1 MNQWIFVN
9 FQGAWKANRFPGWS
23 FDVSTKCQ
31 IVALNAPGKYLADKM
46 LILWHFSGITAPV
59 VSGYHACGEWLQ
71 EFRQLTTCFISA
83 RTKSVSQHT
92 SRFGGIRIPVPLLTS
107 FVFDKTPLFIKL
119 ADKRHIGTGDWRCGY
134 FACWAFYKVRMTV
147 LISTFSVLELSRT
160 PAPLWTISTICSLM
174 PGFRV
179 S

>member
-1 MNQWIFVN
+1 MNQWLFVN

-71 EFRQLTTCFISA
+71 EFRQLTACFISA

-92 SRFGGIRIPVPLLTS
+92 SRFGVIRIPVPLLTS
-107 FVFDKTPLFIKL
+107 FVFDKTPLFIKFT
-119 ADKRHIGTGDWRCGY
+119 DKCHIDTGGWRYGY
-134 FACWAFYKVRMTV
+134 FTWWAFFKVRMTV

>member
-1 MNQWIFVN
+1 MNQWLFVN
-9 FQGAWKANRFPGWS
+9 FQGASKANRFPDRS

-71 EFRQLTTCFISA
+71 EFRQLTACFISA

-92 SRFGGIRIPVPLLTS
+92 VSFGLIRVPVPLLTS
-107 FVFDKTPLFIKL
+107 FVFDKTPLFIKFT
-119 ADKRHIGTGDWRCGY
+119 DKCHIDTGGWRYGY
-134 FACWAFYKVRMTV
+134 FTW
-147 LISTFSVLELSRT
+147 
-160 PAPLWTISTICSLM
+160 
-174 PGFRV
+174 
-179 S
+179 

>member
-1 MNQWIFVN
+1 MC
-9 FQGAWKANRFPGWS
+9 
-23 FDVSTKCQ
+23 STKCQ

-71 EFRQLTTCFISA
+71 EFRQLTACFISA

-92 SRFGGIRIPVPLLTS
+92 VSFGLIRVPVPLLTS
-107 FVFDKTPLFIKL
+107 FVFDKTPLFIKF

-134 FACWAFYKVRMTV
+134 FAW
-147 LISTFSVLELSRT
+147 
-160 PAPLWTISTICSLM
+160 
-174 PGFRV
+174 
-179 S
+179 